1 MTTGRQYGIMAR
13 MAVMAV
19 KTRRAAGIAMNR
31 TKKMKAAT
39 IHIVAAPGLLFLNQ
53 RYIMKQ
59 QIIAYRSGAHL
70 QLACW
75 NQLHI
80 EYQRSTS
87 TG

>member
-13 MAVMAV
+13 MAVTSV
-19 KTRRAAGIAMNR
+19 KTRRAAGIAMFR

>member
-1 MTTGRQYGIMAR
+1 
-13 MAVMAV
+13 MAVMEV
-19 KTRRAAGIAMNR
+19 KTMRATGIAMDR

-39 IHIVAAPGLLFLNQ
+39 IPIVAAPGLLFLNQ

-80 EYQRSTS
+80 EYQRRSAM
-87 TG
+87 G

>member
-1 MTTGRQYGIMAR
+1 
-13 MAVMAV
+13 MAVMEV
-19 KTRRAAGIAMNR
+19 KTMRATGIAMDR

-39 IHIVAAPGLLFLNQ
+39 IPIVAAPGLLFLNQ

>member
-1 MTTGRQYGIMAR
+1 MTTGRQNGIMAR

>member
-13 MAVMAV
+13 MAVTAV
-19 KTRRAAGIAMNR
+19 KTRRATGIAMFR

-39 IHIVAAPGLLFLNQ
+39 IPIVAAPGLLFLNQ

-70 QLACW
+70 QVACW

-80 EYQRSTS
+80 EYQRRSAM
-87 TG
+87 G

>member
-1 MTTGRQYGIMAR
+1 MTTGRQYSIMAR

-39 IHIVAAPGLLFLNQ
+39 IPIVAAPGLLFLNQ

-59 QIIAYRSGAHL
+59 QIIAYRGGAHL

-87 TG
+87 MG

>member
-1 MTTGRQYGIMAR
+1 MTTGRQYSIMAR

-80 EYQRSTS
+80 EYLRSTS
-87 TG
+87 MG

>member
-1 MTTGRQYGIMAR
+1 MTTERQYGIMTR
-13 MAVMAV
+13 MAVTAV
-19 KTRRAAGIAMNR
+19 KTMRAAGIAINR

-39 IHIVAAPGLLFLNQ
+39 IPIVAAPGLLFLNQ

-87 TG
+87 MG

>member
-1 MTTGRQYGIMAR
+1 MTVRRQYGIMAW

-19 KTRRAAGIAMNR
+19 KTRRAASIAMNR

-59 QIIAYRSGAHL
+59 QII
-70 QLACW
+70 
-75 NQLHI
+75 
-80 EYQRSTS
+80 
-87 TG
+87 

>member
-1 MTTGRQYGIMAR
+1 
-13 MAVMAV
+13 MAV

-39 IHIVAAPGLLFLNQ
+39 IHIVAASGLLFLNQ

>member
-13 MAVMAV
+13 MAVTAA
-19 KTRRAAGIAMNR
+19 KTMRATGIAMLR

-39 IHIVAAPGLLFLNQ
+39 IPIVAAPGLLFLNQ

-87 TG
+87 MG

>member
-87 TG
+87 MG

>member
-13 MAVMAV
+13 MAVTAA
-19 KTRRAAGIAMNR
+19 KTMRATDIAMNR

-39 IHIVAAPGLLFLNQ
+39 IPIVAAPGLLFLNQ

-87 TG
+87 MG

>member
-13 MAVMAV
+13 MAVTAV
-19 KTRRAAGIAMNR
+19 KTMRAAGIAMFR

-39 IHIVAAPGLLFLNQ
+39 IPIVAAPGLLFLNQ

>member
-1 MTTGRQYGIMAR
+1 
-13 MAVMAV
+13 MAV
-19 KTRRAAGIAMNR
+19 KTMRAAGIAMER

-87 TG
+87 MG

>member
-1 MTTGRQYGIMAR
+1 MTTGRQYGIMTR
-13 MAVMAV
+13 MAVTAA
-19 KTRRAAGIAMNR
+19 KTMRTTDIAMNR

-39 IHIVAAPGLLFLNQ
+39 IPIVAAPGLLFLNQ

-87 TG
+87 MG

>member
-1 MTTGRQYGIMAR
+1 MTTGRQYGIMTR
-13 MAVMAV
+13 MAVMAA
-19 KTRRAAGIAMNR
+19 KTMRATDIAMNR

>member
-1 MTTGRQYGIMAR
+1 MTVRRQYGIMAR

-19 KTRRAAGIAMNR
+19 KAKRAAGITMER

-39 IHIVAAPGLLFLNQ
+39 IPIVAAPGLLFLNQ

-87 TG
+87 MG

>member
-1 MTTGRQYGIMAR
+1 MTTERQYGIMAR
-13 MAVMAV
+13 MTVMAV
-19 KTRRAAGIAMNR
+19 KTMKATGIAMAK

-70 QLACW
+70 RVAC
-75 NQLHI
+75 
-80 EYQRSTS
+80 
-87 TG
+87 

>member
-13 MAVMAV
+13 MAVIAV
-19 KTRRAAGIAMNR
+19 KAKRATGIAMFW

-39 IHIVAAPGLLFLNQ
+39 IPIVAAPGLLFLNQ

-70 QLACW
+70 QLAYW

>member
-1 MTTGRQYGIMAR
+1 MTTGRQYSIMAR
-13 MAVMAV
+13 MAVIAV
-19 KTRRAAGIAMNR
+19 KTRRAAGIAMLR

-87 TG
+87 MG

>member
-1 MTTGRQYGIMAR
+1 MTTGRQFGIMTR
-13 MAVMAV
+13 MTVTAV
-19 KTRRAAGIAMNR
+19 KTMRATVIAMVR

-70 QLACW
+70 QVACW

-80 EYQRSTS
+80 EYQRRSAM
-87 TG
+87 G

>member
-1 MTTGRQYGIMAR
+1 MTIGRQYGIMTR
-13 MAVMAV
+13 MAVIAV
-19 KTRRAAGIAMNR
+19 KTRRAAGIAMLR

-87 TG
+87 MG